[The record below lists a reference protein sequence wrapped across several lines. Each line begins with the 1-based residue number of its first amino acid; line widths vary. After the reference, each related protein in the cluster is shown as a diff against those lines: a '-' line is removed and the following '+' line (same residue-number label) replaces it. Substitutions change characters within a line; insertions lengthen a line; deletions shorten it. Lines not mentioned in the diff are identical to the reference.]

1 MEASLVF
8 PHQLFFSSSA
18 LSKNRKVFIL
28 RDPLFFK
35 DRKYLADFHKSKL
48 LLHLLSTNEYKE
60 ELIKAGYNVTLIDSE
75 DLSGDDYLK
84 DIIIKYGLTNIH
96 YCDPVDFIINS
107 RLDNAIK
114 NTSVVSNKYDS
125 MGFMLTNSEVEEEF
139 FNKKSYFMASF
150 YKKQRKRFKILMSND
165 GSPLGGKWS
174 FDQENRKKLPKTI
187 HPPELLK
194 INYNNKEIVRAKH
207 YIEQNYKNNP
217 GSFDSFNYPI
227 DRENAIKALHY
238 FLKTRFEKFGTYEDA
253 IAKNE
258 TFLFHSVITPYL
270 NIGLITPK
278 QVIDEALSYADEN
291 SIPLNSLEGFVR
303 QIIGWREFMRGIYI
317 SDGVKQRNSNFWN
330 YTNDIPSAFY
340 NATTGIGPL
349 DDTIKK
355 CLDNA
360 YVHHIE
366 RLMILGNIM
375 LLLRIKPD
383 SVYKWFMELFID
395 SYDWVMVPNVY
406 GMSQF
411 ADGGLLA
418 TKPYISGSNYILKM
432 SDYKKGDWCEVWDSL
447 YWRFININ
455 RDFFRKNPRM
465 NMMVSMYDR
474 KDKNTKLRLMNVAE
488 DYTDKLFS

>member
-1 MEASLVF
+1 MKATFVF
-8 PHQLFFSSSA
+8 PHQLFDSSPAISID
-18 LSKNRKVFIL
+18 KKIFIIS
-28 RDPLFFK
+28 DPLFFK
-35 DRKYLADFHKSKL
+35 DKRYPVSFHKSKIL
-48 LLHLLSTNEYKE
+48 FHLLSINSYNKE
-60 ELIKAGYNVTLIDSE
+60 LLEKGYDSQLIDS
-75 DLSGDDYLK
+75 DQLKLIDYFEM
-84 DIIIKYGLTNIH
+84 IIKDNDISEVH
-96 YCDPVDFIINS
+96 YCDPVDYVLNE
-107 RLDNAIK
+107 RLN
-114 NTSVVSNKYDS
+114 NTCKKMNVNKRVYDS
-125 MGFMLTNSEVEEEF
+125 PGFLLDEAIIIDEF
-139 FNKKSYFMASF
+139 SNKKSHFMASF
-150 YKKQRKRFKILMSND
+150 YKKQRKRFNILMNED
-165 GSPLGGKWS
+165 GTPYGGKWS
-174 FDQENRKKLPKTI
+174 FDHENRKRLPKNI
-187 HPPELLK
+187 GIPMLK
-194 INYNNKEIVRAKH
+194 QFSYDSILYNKMKNRVID
-207 YIEQNYKNNP
+207 NFPNNP
-217 GSFDSFNYPI
+217 GEMSSFNYPVTRKQAMEAFE
-227 DRENAIKALHY
+227 DFLHNRLEN
-238 FLKTRFEKFGTYEDA
+238 FGAYEDA

-258 TFLFHSVITPYL
+258 TFLFHSVITPCL

-278 QVIDEALSYADEN
+278 QVIDEALAYADEN

-330 YTNDIPSAFY
+330 YTNDMPSAFY
-340 NATTGIGPL
+340 NATTGIEPL

-375 LLLRIKPD
+375 LLLRIRPN

-447 YWRFININ
+447 YWRFINSN

-488 DYTDKLFS
+488 DYTEKLFS